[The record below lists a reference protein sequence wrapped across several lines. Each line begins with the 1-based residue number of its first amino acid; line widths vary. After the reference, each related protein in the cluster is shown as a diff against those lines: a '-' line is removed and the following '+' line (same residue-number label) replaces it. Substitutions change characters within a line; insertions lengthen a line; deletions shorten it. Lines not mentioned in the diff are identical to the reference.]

1 MADAEFQ
8 KFNKKKYQEYAAEKQ
23 KQSYFKKPKKPVKH

>member
-1 MADAEFQ
+1 MFQ

-23 KQSYFKKPKKPVKH
+23 KQPHFKKPKKTKPVNK